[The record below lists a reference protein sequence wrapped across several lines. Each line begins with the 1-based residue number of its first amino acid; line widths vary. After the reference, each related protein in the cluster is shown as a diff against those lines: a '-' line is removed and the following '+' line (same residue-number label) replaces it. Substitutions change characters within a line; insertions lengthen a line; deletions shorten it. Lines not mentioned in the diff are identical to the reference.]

1 MFDDS
6 KIKETISRLREERS
20 ISQTEMAD
28 RIGVSRNA
36 YRGLEKG
43 KTAILNPK
51 LKEISKCLG
60 MEVDDILSLAYPKG
74 VLQDSQ
80 ESFYITSI
88 SHLEER
94 IKMYERLVKTKE
106 ERIDDLQKIIDD
118 LEEKISQQRQTIEMQ
133 SKQNMSMS
141 ERLAQYEGNE

>member
-1 MFDDS
+1 
-6 KIKETISRLREERS
+6 
-20 ISQTEMAD
+20 MAD

-88 SHLEER
+88 SRLEENV
-94 IKMYERLVKTKE
+94 KVYEQLVKSQEK
-106 ERIDDLQKIIDD
+106 RIND
-118 LEEKISQQRQTIEMQ
+118 LEEKVAQQRQTIEMQ
-133 SKQNMSMS
+133 SRQNKAMS
-141 ERLAQYEGNE
+141 ERLAQYEGND

>member
-6 KIKETISRLREERS
+6 KIKETISRLREERA
-20 ISQTEMAD
+20 ISQAEMAD

-80 ESFYITSI
+80 ESFYISSI
-88 SHLEER
+88 SRLEENV
-94 IKMYERLVKTKE
+94 KVYEQLVKSQE
-106 ERIDDLQKIIDD
+106 KIIND
-118 LEEKISQQRQTIEMQ
+118 LEEKIAQQRQTIEMQ
-133 SKQNMSMS
+133 SRQNKAMS
-141 ERLAQYEGNE
+141 ERLAQYEGND